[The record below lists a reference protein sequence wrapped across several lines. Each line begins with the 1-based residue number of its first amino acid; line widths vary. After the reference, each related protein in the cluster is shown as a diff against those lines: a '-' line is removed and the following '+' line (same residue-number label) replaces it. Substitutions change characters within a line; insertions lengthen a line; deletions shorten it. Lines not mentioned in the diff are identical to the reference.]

1 MHQNK
6 KVLIYEN
13 IENNKPM
20 TTYLD
25 EESIMSELAKFKRT
39 KKNPLLKEARR
50 IV

>member
-1 MHQNK
+1 MHKNK

-25 EESIMSELAKFKRT
+25 EENI
-39 KKNPLLKEARR
+39 
-50 IV
+50 I